1 MTATLT
7 VSIPEAARLLGIS
20 RNLAYLAAARGEI
33 PTLKVG
39 RRVLVPTAALDQVL
53 NRPPRNAAA

>member
-1 MTATLT
+1 MKAALT
-7 VSIPEAARLLGIS
+7 VTIPEAAKLLGIS

-39 RRVLVPTAALDQVL
+39 RRVLVPRAALEQL
-53 NRPPRNAAA
+53 LGSPPRNEAA

>member
-1 MTATLT
+1 MRTALT
-7 VSIPEAARLLGIS
+7 VSIPEAARMLGIS

-39 RRVLVPTAALDQVL
+39 RRVLVPKAALDRL
-53 NRPPRNAAA
+53 LGSPPRNEAA

>member
-1 MTATLT
+1 MKAALT
-7 VSIPEAARLLGIS
+7 VSIPEAAKLLGIS

-39 RRVLVPTAALDQVL
+39 RRVLVPRAALDEVL
-53 NRPPRNAAA
+53 SRPPKNEAA